1 MSIYNPAFSSDEYDE
16 KITAILPYYEDF
28 YKQVSDILH
37 CCFNGKISW
46 LDLGCGTGKMAET
59 AFREF
64 SIERF
69 VFCDISENMINI
81 AKSRFKNMH
90 SEFIVSPI
98 QNIKF
103 SEEFDVVTSIMVNH
117 FLSDSERL
125 LTVSNCF
132 NSLKKNGLF
141 ISFENF
147 APFTQAGEKLFL
159 ERWKRFQIRNG
170 KNLQDAE
177 NHINRYKKD
186 YFPYTL
192 SQIIELF
199 KSSGFRQTE
208 IFWLSNMQ
216 VGVIGIK

>member
-1 MSIYNPAFSSDEYDE
+1 
-16 KITAILPYYEDF
+16 
-28 YKQVSDILH
+28 
-37 CCFNGKISW
+37 
-46 LDLGCGTGKMAET
+46 MAET

-64 SIERF
+64 TIERF
-69 VFCDISENMINI
+69 VLCDISENMINI
-81 AKSRFKNMH
+81 AKSRFENTR

-132 NSLKKNGLF
+132 NSLKKNGIF

-147 APFTQAGEKLFL
+147 APFTEDGEKLFL

-170 KNLQDAE
+170 KNSQEAE

-199 KSSGFRQTE
+199 KSSGFKQTE
-208 IFWLSNMQ
+208 ILWLSNMQ
-216 VGVIGIK
+216 VGIIGIK

>member
-1 MSIYNPAFSSDEYDE
+1 MSIYNPAFSSDKYDQ
-16 KITAILPYYEDF
+16 KIATILPYYEDF

-37 CCFNGKISW
+37 CYFNTKISW

-59 AFREF
+59 AFKEF
-64 SIERF
+64 DIERF
-69 VFCDISENMINI
+69 AFCDISENMINI
-81 AKSRFKNMH
+81 VKSRFKNTN
-90 SEFIVSPI
+90 SEFIISPI
-98 QNIKF
+98 QTVKF
-103 SEEFDVVTSIMVNH
+103 SEEFNVITSIMVNH

-125 LTVSNCF
+125 SAISNCF

-141 ISFENF
+141 ICFENF
-147 APFTQAGEKLFL
+147 APFTQVGEKIFL
-159 ERWKRFQIRNG
+159 ERWKRFQIKNG
-170 KNLQDAE
+170 KNSAEAE

-199 KSSGFRQTE
+199 KSAGFKQTE
-208 IFWLSNMQ
+208 IIWLSNMQ